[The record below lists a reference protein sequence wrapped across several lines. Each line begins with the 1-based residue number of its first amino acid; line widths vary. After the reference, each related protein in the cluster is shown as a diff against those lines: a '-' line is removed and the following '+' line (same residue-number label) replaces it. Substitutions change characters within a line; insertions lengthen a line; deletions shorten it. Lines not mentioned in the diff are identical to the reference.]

1 MENIYLKYEK
11 LSKNLILQAVFLFT
25 ILRLYFIIHLRVP
38 PYSPTWGSYHR
49 VLAQGPTLGSHQK
62 VLSPT
67 FPAYRFRRVEE
78 EQLSQWNRRNT
89 VLRAVVKYHKDLKGT
104 KVFAFGCSVR
114 NLKNLQ
120 KPLLESFCCKVAAWN
135 SL

>member
-11 LSKNLILQAVFLFT
+11 LSKNLNLQAVFLFT
-25 ILRLYFIIHLRVP
+25 IVHFYFIIHLRVP
-38 PYSPTWGSYHR
+38 LYSPTLGSYHR

-67 FPAYRFRRVEE
+67 FPVYRFRRVEE
-78 EQLSQWNRRNT
+78 GQLSQWNRRNT